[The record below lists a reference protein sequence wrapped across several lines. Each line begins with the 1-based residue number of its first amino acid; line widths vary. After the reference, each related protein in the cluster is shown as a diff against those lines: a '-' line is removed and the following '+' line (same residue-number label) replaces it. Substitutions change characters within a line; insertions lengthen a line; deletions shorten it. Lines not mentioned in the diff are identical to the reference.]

1 MNETTRNWNEEKK
14 HVDEAGN
21 KNWFKPESE
30 VSYQVLFLDE
40 GGVDYQREFEDR
52 VLTQVDFHVKVTG
65 GGLVGVDHVWTLTK
79 GGPDSLFG
87 KLVDKFVKG
96 GQAKGC
102 VVEVTA
108 VGSGKNRRYL
118 VR

>member
-1 MNETTRNWNEEKK
+1 MNESIRNWTDEKK

-21 KNWFKPESE
+21 KNWFKLDNE

-40 GGVDYQREFEDR
+40 GGPEYQREFEER
-52 VLTQVDFHVKVTG
+52 VLTQIDFKVKVTG
-65 GGLVGVDHVWTLTK
+65 GGVVGVEHCWTVTK

-87 KLVDKFVKG
+87 KLVAKFVEKG
-96 GQAKGC
+96 KATGT